1 MPGVLHKG
9 KIRSEMPCS
18 CPTLG
23 SMILYALSSMEWQPA
38 TLLKMRSSLTFSLG
52 GSQLQDD
59 LTGDMEADA
68 GLGD

>member
-1 MPGVLHKG
+1 MFV
-9 KIRSEMPCS
+9 
-18 CPTLG
+18 PTLG